1 MILYFNKEQIWVE
14 EEVRQAEVWVEVQ
27 VLAEVLVV
35 VVQAPTEVVAVAVTV
50 TVVQLVDGV
59 LSAPIP
65 HITILHPYH
74 HTSPFSLN
82 VVFAVLFFIFSIP
95 FLIPSIFAVS
105 DAMQYRSVKA
115 VCIDNSYT
123 SGWYYSIYDYTVQ
136 GKDYVSRSSE
146 GWELPEEVG
155 KTVKI
160 YYSVSDPSEITE
172 NKPFTLGDV
181 ALVVLTLVF
190 NGLGAMFVVFAVK
203 IKKKEHSEVMSATSS
218 SDNVST
224 TENDVKCMY
233 CGSKY
238 SKNLDACPK
247 CGASRK

>member
-1 MILYFNKEQIWVE
+1 MGRGRSSSSRGMSRGSSSSRGFSRSSSSTNRGSSRSSYGHSSSTGRWSV
-14 EEVRQAEVWVEVQ
+14 VR
-27 VLAEVLVV
+27 
-35 VVQAPTEVVAVAVTV
+35 TNT
-50 TVVQLVDGV
+50 TYHNSTSFGGG
-59 LSAPIP
+59 
-65 HITILHPYH
+65 YH

-181 ALVVLTLVF
+181 ALVFLTLVF